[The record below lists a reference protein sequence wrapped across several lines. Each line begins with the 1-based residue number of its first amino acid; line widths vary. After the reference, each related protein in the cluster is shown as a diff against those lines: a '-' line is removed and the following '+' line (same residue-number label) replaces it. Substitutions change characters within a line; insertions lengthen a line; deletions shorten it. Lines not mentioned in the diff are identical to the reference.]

1 MVNISNDRLYEML
14 MKSHLFSIGDA
25 FMRAKYER
33 QIAFIYD
40 FEIKDFF
47 EDHPKRPLM
56 EIDEKKDAIIL
67 LSYWGL

>member
-1 MVNISNDRLYEML
+1 
-14 MKSHLFSIGDA
+14 
-25 FMRAKYER
+25 MRAKYER